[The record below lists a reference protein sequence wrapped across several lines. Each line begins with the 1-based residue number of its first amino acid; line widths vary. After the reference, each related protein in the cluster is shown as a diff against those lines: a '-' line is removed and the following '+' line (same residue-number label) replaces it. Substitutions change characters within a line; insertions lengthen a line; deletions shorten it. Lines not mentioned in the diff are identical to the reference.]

1 MPAYLYENIRKIPA
15 NLTCGDL
22 MDMRRDLIDAVNC
35 YKNISLEDKQA
46 IGGVIFAK
54 FEYKV
59 LKATN
64 SHLGV
69 MDANIKDIT
78 NNLEQAKKE
87 ADKHLTNTTN
97 NLWSS
102 SPQIPTITHNV
113 NEFGHTPKRNSVHKT
128 KHILTDA
135 AKKDIKSLANLSRM
149 FCDWAKN
156 ASLDRS
162 PTNFCLEYYG
172 VKMEVSFAVNDAT
185 VYLRFE
191 GLNTANKF
199 FNKFYAF
206 RCNPSVKHKSFSR
219 EFWHTYRRRMTKTI
233 AKAIRAIDNNPNN
246 WSYMEVKRGDLD

>member
-1 MPAYLYENIRKIPA
+1 MENYLFKNIRKIPT

-22 MDMRRDLIDAVNC
+22 IDLRQYLIDTVNC
-35 YKNISLEDKQA
+35 YDNISLQDKQA
-46 IGGVIFAK
+46 IGGQIFTK
-54 FEYKV
+54 FEYKIF
-59 LKATN
+59 KAVN
-64 SHLGV
+64 SYLETMGSHS
-69 MDANIKDIT
+69 DDIT
-78 NNLEQAKKE
+78 NNLET
-87 ADKHLTNTTN
+87 DKHLTNTTSN
-97 NLWSS
+97 PWST

-113 NEFGHTPKRNSVHKT
+113 NEFGHTPKRNSTPKLR
-128 KHILTDA
+128 HILTDA

-156 ASLDRS
+156 ASLNRS

-191 GLNTANKF
+191 GLNTV
-199 FNKFYAF
+199 NKFYSF
-206 RCNPSVKHKSFSR
+206 RCSPSVKHKSFSR

-246 WSYMEVKRGDLD
+246 WSYMEVKRGALD

>member
-1 MPAYLYENIRKIPA
+1 MENYLFKNIRKIPT

-22 MDMRRDLIDAVNC
+22 IDLRTYLIDIVNC
-35 YKNISLEDKQA
+35 YDNISLQDKQA
-46 IGGVIFAK
+46 IGGQIFTK
-54 FEYKV
+54 FEYKIF
-59 LKATN
+59 KAVN
-64 SHLGV
+64 SYLETMGSHS
-69 MDANIKDIT
+69 DDIT
-78 NNLEQAKKE
+78 NNLETN
-87 ADKHLTNTTN
+87 KHLTDTTN
-97 NLWSS
+97 NPWSS

-113 NEFGHTPKRNSVHKT
+113 NEFGHTPKRNSTPKLR
-128 KHILTDA
+128 HILTDA

-156 ASLDRS
+156 ASLNRS

-191 GLNTANKF
+191 GLNTV
-199 FNKFYAF
+199 NKFYSF
-206 RCNPSVKHKSFSR
+206 RCSPSVKHKSFSR

-246 WSYMEVKRGDLD
+246 WSYMEVKRGNLD

>member
-1 MPAYLYENIRKIPA
+1 MENYLFKNIRKIPA

-22 MDMRRDLIDAVNC
+22 IDLRQYLIDAVNC
-35 YKNISLEDKQA
+35 YDNISLQDKQA
-46 IGGVIFAK
+46 IGGQIFTK
-54 FEYKV
+54 FEYKIF
-59 LKATN
+59 KAVN
-64 SHLGV
+64 SYLETMGSHS
-69 MDANIKDIT
+69 DDIT
-78 NNLEQAKKE
+78 NNLETN
-87 ADKHLTNTTN
+87 KHLTDTTN
-97 NLWSS
+97 NPWSS

-113 NEFGHTPKRNSVHKT
+113 NEFGHTPKRNSTPKLR
-128 KHILTDA
+128 HILTDA

-156 ASLDRS
+156 ASLNRS

-191 GLNTANKF
+191 GLNTV
-199 FNKFYAF
+199 NKFYSF
-206 RCNPSVKHKSFSR
+206 RCSPSVKHKSFSR

-246 WSYMEVKRGDLD
+246 WSYMEVKRGNLD

>member
-1 MPAYLYENIRKIPA
+1 MENYLFKNIRKIPA

-22 MDMRRDLIDAVNC
+22 IDLRQYLIDAVNC
-35 YKNISLEDKQA
+35 YDNISLQNKQA
-46 IGGVIFAK
+46 IGGQIFTK
-54 FEYKV
+54 FEYKIF
-59 LKATN
+59 KAVN
-64 SHLGV
+64 SYLET
-69 MDANIKDIT
+69 MDSHSDDIANHP
-78 NNLEQAKKE
+78 ES
-87 ADKHLTNTTN
+87 DKHLTDTTN
-97 NLWSS
+97 NPWSS

-185 VYLRFE
+185 VYLRFT
-191 GLNTANKF
+191 GLNSV
-199 FNKFYAF
+199 NKFYNKFYSF

-246 WSYMEVKRGDLD
+246 WSYMEVKRGALD

>member
-1 MPAYLYENIRKIPA
+1 MENYLFKNIRKIPT

-22 MDMRRDLIDAVNC
+22 IDLRQYLIDAVNC
-35 YKNISLEDKQA
+35 YDNISLQDKQA
-46 IGGVIFAK
+46 IGGQIFTK
-54 FEYKV
+54 FEYKIF
-59 LKATN
+59 KAVN
-64 SHLGV
+64 SYLETMGSHS
-69 MDANIKDIT
+69 DDIT
-78 NNLEQAKKE
+78 NNLETN
-87 ADKHLTNTTN
+87 KHLTDTTN
-97 NLWSS
+97 NPWST

-113 NEFGHTPKRNSVHKT
+113 NEFGHTPKRNSTPKLR
-128 KHILTDA
+128 HILTDA

-156 ASLDRS
+156 ASLNRS

-191 GLNTANKF
+191 GLNTV
-199 FNKFYAF
+199 NKFYNKFYSF

-246 WSYMEVKRGDLD
+246 WSYMEVKRGNLD

>member
-1 MPAYLYENIRKIPA
+1 MENYLFKNIRKIPT

-22 MDMRRDLIDAVNC
+22 IDLRQYLIDAVNC
-35 YKNISLEDKQA
+35 YDNISLQDKQT
-46 IGGVIFAK
+46 IGGQIFTK
-54 FEYKV
+54 FEYKIF
-59 LKATN
+59 KAVN
-64 SHLGV
+64 SYLETMGSHS
-69 MDANIKDIT
+69 DDIT
-78 NNLEQAKKE
+78 NNLET
-87 ADKHLTNTTN
+87 DKHLTNTTSN
-97 NLWSS
+97 PWST

-156 ASLDRS
+156 ASLNRS

-191 GLNTANKF
+191 GLNTVNKL
-199 FNKFYAF
+199 YSF

-233 AKAIRAIDNNPNN
+233 AKVMRDIDNNPNN
-246 WSYMEVKRGDLD
+246 WYYMEVKRGALD

>member
-1 MPAYLYENIRKIPA
+1 MENYLFKNIRKIPT

-22 MDMRRDLIDAVNC
+22 IDLRTYLIDIVNC
-35 YKNISLEDKQA
+35 YGNISLEDKQA
-46 IGGVIFAK
+46 IGGIIFTK
-54 FEYKV
+54 FEYKIF
-59 LKATN
+59 KAIN
-64 SHLGV
+64 SYLET
-69 MDANIKDIT
+69 MDSHSDDII
-78 NNLEQAKKE
+78 NNPKT
-87 ADKHLTNTTN
+87 DKHLTDTTN
-97 NLWSS
+97 NPWST

-156 ASLDRS
+156 ASLNRS

-191 GLNTANKF
+191 GLNTV
-199 FNKFYAF
+199 NKFYSF

-219 EFWHTYRRRMTKTI
+219 EFWSTYRRRMTKTI
-233 AKAIRAIDNNPNN
+233 AKVMRDIDNNPSN
-246 WSYMEVKRGDLD
+246 WYCMEVKRGDLD

>member
-1 MPAYLYENIRKIPA
+1 MENYLFKNIRKIPT

-22 MDMRRDLIDAVNC
+22 IDLREYLIDAVNC
-35 YKNISLEDKQA
+35 YDNISLQDKQA
-46 IGGVIFAK
+46 IGGQIFTK
-54 FEYKV
+54 FEYKIF
-59 LKATN
+59 KAVN
-64 SHLGV
+64 SYLETMGSHS
-69 MDANIKDIT
+69 DDIT
-78 NNLEQAKKE
+78 NNLET
-87 ADKHLTNTTN
+87 DKHLTNTTSN
-97 NLWSS
+97 PWSS

-113 NEFGHTPKRNSVHKT
+113 NEFGHTPKRNSTPKLR
-128 KHILTDA
+128 HILTDA

-191 GLNTANKF
+191 GLNTV
-199 FNKFYAF
+199 NKFYNKFYSF

-246 WSYMEVKRGDLD
+246 WSYMEVKRGNLD

>member
-1 MPAYLYENIRKIPA
+1 MENYLFKNIRKIPT

-22 MDMRRDLIDAVNC
+22 IDLRQYLIDAVNC
-35 YKNISLEDKQA
+35 YDNISLQDKQA
-46 IGGVIFAK
+46 IGGQIFTK
-54 FEYKV
+54 FEYKIF
-59 LKATN
+59 KAVN
-64 SHLGV
+64 SYLETMGSHS
-69 MDANIKDIT
+69 DDIT
-78 NNLEQAKKE
+78 NNLET
-87 ADKHLTNTTN
+87 DKHLTNTTSN
-97 NLWSS
+97 PWST

-113 NEFGHTPKRNSVHKT
+113 NEFGHTPKRNSTPKLR
-128 KHILTDA
+128 HILTDA

-156 ASLDRS
+156 ASLNRS

-191 GLNTANKF
+191 GLNTV
-199 FNKFYAF
+199 NKFYSF
-206 RCNPSVKHKSFSR
+206 RCSPSVKHKSFSR
-219 EFWHTYRRRMTKTI
+219 EFWSTYRRRMTKTI

>member
-1 MPAYLYENIRKIPA
+1 MENYLFKNIRKIPT

-22 MDMRRDLIDAVNC
+22 IDLRQYLIDAVNC
-35 YKNISLEDKQA
+35 YDNISLQDKQT
-46 IGGVIFAK
+46 IGGQIFTK
-54 FEYKV
+54 FEYKIF
-59 LKATN
+59 KAVN
-64 SHLGV
+64 SYLET
-69 MDANIKDIT
+69 MDSHSDDIANKT
-78 NNLEQAKKE
+78 ENN
-87 ADKHLTNTTN
+87 KHLTDTTN
-97 NLWSS
+97 NPWST

-156 ASLDRS
+156 ASLNRS

-172 VKMEVSFAVNDAT
+172 VKMEVSFAVNDAA

-191 GLNTANKF
+191 GLNTV
-199 FNKFYAF
+199 NKFYNKFYSF

-219 EFWHTYRRRMTKTI
+219 EFWSTYRRRMTKTI

-246 WSYMEVKRGDLD
+246 WSYMEVKRGNLD

>member
-1 MPAYLYENIRKIPA
+1 MENYLFKNIRKIPT

-22 MDMRRDLIDAVNC
+22 IDLRQYLIDAVNC
-35 YKNISLEDKQA
+35 YDNISLQDKQT
-46 IGGVIFAK
+46 IGGQIFTK
-54 FEYKV
+54 FEYKIF
-59 LKATN
+59 KAVN
-64 SHLGV
+64 SYLET
-69 MDANIKDIT
+69 MDFHSDDIANKT
-78 NNLEQAKKE
+78 ENN
-87 ADKHLTNTTN
+87 KHLTDTTN
-97 NLWSS
+97 NPWST
-102 SPQIPTITHNV
+102 SPQIPTIIHNV
-113 NEFGHTPKRNSVHKT
+113 NEFGHTPKRNSTPKLR
-128 KHILTDA
+128 HILTDA

-191 GLNTANKF
+191 GLNTV
-199 FNKFYAF
+199 NKFYNKFYSF

>member
-22 MDMRRDLIDAVNC
+22 MDMRNYLNDMVNCCRNISIEQKQVIGGAIFANFERKILRAVNS
-35 YKNISLEDKQA
+35 YLGAMD
-46 IGGVIFAK
+46 
-54 FEYKV
+54 
-59 LKATN
+59 
-64 SHLGV
+64 SHS
-69 MDANIKDIT
+69 DDIT
-78 NNLEQAKKE
+78 NKTET
-87 ADKHLTNTTN
+87 DKHLTNTTN
-97 NLWSS
+97 NPWST

-113 NEFGHTPKRNSVHKT
+113 NEFGHTPKRNSTSKT
-128 KHILTDA
+128 KHILTYKA
-135 AKKDIKSLANLSRM
+135 EADIKALRNLSRI

-156 ASLDRS
+156 ASLYRS

-199 FNKFYAF
+199 YSFH
-206 RCNPSVKHKSFSR
+206 CSPSVKHKSFSR

-233 AKAIRAIDNNPNN
+233 AKAIRAIDNNSNN
-246 WSYMEVKRGDLD
+246 WYCMEVKRGDLD

>member
-1 MPAYLYENIRKIPA
+1 MENYLFKNIRKIPT

-22 MDMRRDLIDAVNC
+22 IDLRQYLIDAVNC
-35 YKNISLEDKQA
+35 YDNISLQDKQA
-46 IGGVIFAK
+46 IGGQIFTK
-54 FEYKV
+54 FEYKIF
-59 LKATN
+59 KAVN
-64 SHLGV
+64 SYLET
-69 MDANIKDIT
+69 MDSHSDDIT
-78 NNLEQAKKE
+78 NNLET
-87 ADKHLTNTTN
+87 DKHLTNTTN
-97 NLWSS
+97 NPWSS

-156 ASLDRS
+156 ASLNRS

-191 GLNTANKF
+191 GLNTV
-199 FNKFYAF
+199 NKFYSF
-206 RCNPSVKHKSFSR
+206 RCSPSVKHKSFSR

-246 WSYMEVKRGDLD
+246 WSYMEVKRGNLD

>member
-1 MPAYLYENIRKIPA
+1 MENYLFKNIRKIPT

-22 MDMRRDLIDAVNC
+22 IDLRQYLIDAVNC
-35 YKNISLEDKQA
+35 YDNISLQDKQT
-46 IGGVIFAK
+46 IGGQIFTK
-54 FEYKV
+54 FEYKIF
-59 LKATN
+59 KAVN
-64 SHLGV
+64 SYLETMGSHS
-69 MDANIKDIT
+69 DDIT
-78 NNLEQAKKE
+78 NKTENN
-87 ADKHLTNTTN
+87 KHLTDTTN
-97 NLWSS
+97 NPWST

-113 NEFGHTPKRNSVHKT
+113 NEFGHTPKRNSTPKLR
-128 KHILTDA
+128 HILTDA

-156 ASLDRS
+156 ASLNRS

-191 GLNTANKF
+191 GLNTI
-199 FNKFYAF
+199 NKFYSF
-206 RCNPSVKHKSFSR
+206 RCSPSVKHKSFSR
-219 EFWHTYRRRMTKTI
+219 EFWSTYRRRMTKTI

>member
-1 MPAYLYENIRKIPA
+1 MENYLFKNIRKIPT

-22 MDMRRDLIDAVNC
+22 IDLRTYLIDIVNC
-35 YKNISLEDKQA
+35 YRNISLEDKQA
-46 IGGVIFAK
+46 IGGIIFTK
-54 FEYKV
+54 FEYKIF
-59 LKATN
+59 KAIN
-64 SHLGV
+64 SYLET
-69 MDANIKDIT
+69 MDSHSDDII
-78 NNLEQAKKE
+78 NNPKT
-87 ADKHLTNTTN
+87 DKHLTDTTDN
-97 NLWSS
+97 PWST

-156 ASLDRS
+156 ASLNRS

-191 GLNTANKF
+191 GLNTV
-199 FNKFYAF
+199 NKFYSF

-219 EFWHTYRRRMTKTI
+219 EFWSTYRRRMTKTI
-233 AKAIRAIDNNPNN
+233 AKVMRDIDNNPSN
-246 WSYMEVKRGDLD
+246 WYYMEVKRGDLD

>member
-1 MPAYLYENIRKIPA
+1 MENYLFKNIRKIPT

-22 MDMRRDLIDAVNC
+22 IDLRTYLIDIVNC
-35 YKNISLEDKQA
+35 YRNISLEDKQA
-46 IGGVIFAK
+46 IGGIIFTK
-54 FEYKV
+54 FEYKIF
-59 LKATN
+59 KAIN
-64 SHLGV
+64 SYLET
-69 MDANIKDIT
+69 MDSHSDDIT
-78 NNLEQAKKE
+78 NNPETN
-87 ADKHLTNTTN
+87 KHLTDTTN
-97 NLWSS
+97 NPWST

-156 ASLDRS
+156 ASLNRS

-191 GLNTANKF
+191 GLNTV
-199 FNKFYAF
+199 NKFYSF

-219 EFWHTYRRRMTKTI
+219 EFWSTYRRRMTKTI
-233 AKAIRAIDNNPNN
+233 AKVMRDIDNNPSN

>member
-1 MPAYLYENIRKIPA
+1 MENYLFKNIRKIPA

-22 MDMRRDLIDAVNC
+22 IDLRQYLIDAVNC
-35 YKNISLEDKQA
+35 YDNISLQDKQA
-46 IGGVIFAK
+46 IGGQIFTK
-54 FEYKV
+54 FEYKIF
-59 LKATN
+59 KAVN
-64 SHLGV
+64 SYLET
-69 MDANIKDIT
+69 MDSHSDDIANKT
-78 NNLEQAKKE
+78 ENN
-87 ADKHLTNTTN
+87 KHLTDTTN
-97 NLWSS
+97 NPWST

-113 NEFGHTPKRNSVHKT
+113 NEFGHTPKRNSTPKLR
-128 KHILTDA
+128 HILTDA

-191 GLNTANKF
+191 GLNTV
-199 FNKFYAF
+199 NKFYNKFYSF

-246 WSYMEVKRGDLD
+246 WSYMEVKRGNLD

>member
-1 MPAYLYENIRKIPA
+1 MENYLFKNIRKIPA

-22 MDMRRDLIDAVNC
+22 IDLRTYLIDIVNC
-35 YKNISLEDKQA
+35 YDNISLQDKQA
-46 IGGVIFAK
+46 IGGQIFTK
-54 FEYKV
+54 FEYKIF
-59 LKATN
+59 KAVN
-64 SHLGV
+64 SYLETMGSHS
-69 MDANIKDIT
+69 DDIT
-78 NNLEQAKKE
+78 NNLET
-87 ADKHLTNTTN
+87 DKHLTNTTSN
-97 NLWSS
+97 PWST

-113 NEFGHTPKRNSVHKT
+113 NEFGHTPKRNSTPKLR
-128 KHILTDA
+128 HILTDA

-191 GLNTANKF
+191 GLNTV
-199 FNKFYAF
+199 NKFYNKFYSF

-246 WSYMEVKRGDLD
+246 WSYMEVKRGNLD